1 MPIGE
6 TLASFFK
13 ISKRK
18 KPKRK
23 TPQKIR
29 PTSFVDVAD
38 VIRNIEGLDSS
49 YHSFDIDFQYQCEI
63 PSKLRETPKKSR
75 KSENRRS
82 WMSFMCGMDNFDYQN
97 SNEELRRPE
106 KATTKSNKTQNY
118 YEHLRRPEKVPTQS
132 NKTQNYDEDLRR
144 PEKTPNKFNKIQID
158 DDDLIKPVKEQ
169 TKSNK
174 SENRKSW
181 MSLMCGSQNLDFGN
195 QCDTLPKLEESPKKC
210 QKTENRK
217 SWMSLMCG
225 TDNME
230 NDFRKSVYRDSGIS
244 LLSDDFVVPK
254 LQPREKYQSK
264 SCNDLLETLRSCDDT
279 FDTKADES
287 LENDSMNNLFRTT
300 SIQENSLRLMRK
312 RHRNVKRKRANECD
326 SCYSSCDFRILA
338 GSKSEND
345 LTSADSIVEREVRFA
360 GIQENSKGKSVSSMD
375 VGRFQSMQ
383 LKSWQ
388 IRRQRRD
395 LKNKEKRESRNLEL
409 LLSKDFEFQERL
421 IL

>member
-23 TPQKIR
+23 TPQKETR

-63 PSKLRETPKKSR
+63 PSKLRASPKKSR
-75 KSENRRS
+75 KSKNRKS

-106 KATTKSNKTQNY
+106 KAPTKPKKTQ
-118 YEHLRRPEKVPTQS
+118 S
-132 NKTQNYDEDLRR
+132 S
-144 PEKTPNKFNKIQID
+144 

-174 SENRKSW
+174 SENRKSL
-181 MSLMCGSQNLDFGN
+181 MSLMCGTQNLDFEN
-195 QCDTLPKLEESPKKC
+195 QCEILPKLEESPEKC

-225 TDNME
+225 TDNIE

-244 LLSDDFVVPK
+244 LLSDDFVIPK
-254 LQPREKYQSK
+254 FQAREKYQSK
-264 SCNDLLETLRSCDDT
+264 SCNDLLETLRNCDDT
-279 FDTKADES
+279 CDTKADES
-287 LENDSMNNLFRTT
+287 LENNSMNNLFRTT

-360 GIQENSKGKSVSSMD
+360 GIQENSKEKSVSSMD

-395 LKNKEKRESRNLEL
+395 QKNKEKRESRNLEL
-409 LLSKDFEFQERL
+409 ILSKDFEFQERL

>member
-1 MPIGE
+1 MTIGE

-23 TPQKIR
+23 TPQKNR
-29 PTSFVDVAD
+29 PTSFEDVAD

-49 YHSFDIDFQYQCEI
+49 YHSFDIDFQYQYEI
-63 PSKLRETPKKSR
+63 PSKLRETPTKSR
-75 KSENRRS
+75 KSENRKS
-82 WMSFMCGMDNFDYQN
+82 WRSFMCGMDNFYYQN
-97 SNEELRRPE
+97 SNEDLRRPE
-106 KATTKSNKTQNY
+106 KAPTKSNKTQN
-118 YEHLRRPEKVPTQS
+118 S
-132 NKTQNYDEDLRR
+132 DEDLRR
-144 PEKTPNKFNKIQID
+144 PEKAPTMSNKTQNS
-158 DDDLIKPVKEQ
+158 DDDLIKPVEEQ

-181 MSLMCGSQNLDFGN
+181 MSLMCGTQNLDFEN
-195 QCDTLPKLEESPKKC
+195 QCEILPKVDESPKKC

-254 LQPREKYQSK
+254 LQAREKYQSK
-264 SCNDLLETLRSCDDT
+264 SCNDLLETLRNCDDT
-279 FDTKADES
+279 CDTKADES

-326 SCYSSCDFRILA
+326 SCYSSCDFGILA

-360 GIQENSKGKSVSSMD
+360 GIQDNSKGKSVSSMD

-395 LKNKEKRESRNLEL
+395 QKNKEKRESRNLEL